1 MRSVKIVNLLLIS
14 GFLLFVIWA
23 CEKSSDNIPTFDSAP
38 TSASLVEEGWQKFRE
53 KNFEQAAASF
63 LEANER
69 DALNIGSYVGQ
80 GWSYEKI
87 KNLNSAEASF
97 VKAIALGA
105 DSDDILGDSYAGMAG
120 VKLAQRNYEEA
131 IANVESAFFYKPD
144 FKLEQ
149 DPSINKDDLYLVN
162 AEAYFS
168 LEIFYK
174 SIEFIS
180 KISPD
185 YLDSNPNIIS
195 KVDTLL
201 PDSTRMSDTD
211 MTGIAWLVTSED
223 KLVFVSSIENVNI
236 SNANIS
242 LLDVSNGGKQIEFF
256 SNPIPRKTDQY
267 VVTYYYAE
275 DYGVY
280 IADLTKKLEE
290 VKNELN

>member
-1 MRSVKIVNLLLIS
+1 MRSVKIVNLLMIS

-23 CEKSSDNIPTFDSAP
+23 CEKSSDTIPTFDSAP

-87 KNLNSAEASF
+87 RNLNSAEASF

-120 VKLAQRNYEEA
+120 VKLAQMNYEEA
-131 IANVESAFFYKPD
+131 IANVELALFYKPD

-149 DPSINKDDLYLVN
+149 DPSINIDDLYLIN
-162 AEAYFS
+162 AQSYFS

-174 SIEFIS
+174 SVEYIG

-185 YLDSNPNIIS
+185 YLESSVNVIS
-195 KVDTLL
+195 MVDTLS
-201 PDSTRMSDTD
+201 PRISSGTD
-211 MTGIAWLVTSED
+211 MTGNATLITSKN
-223 KLVFVSSIENVNI
+223 KLVIVTLLENINI
-236 SNANIS
+236 PNANIS
-242 LLDVSNGGKQIEFF
+242 ILDVSNGGKEIEFF
-256 SNPIPRKTDQY
+256 SNPIPRETDRY
-267 VVTYYYAE
+267 VVHYYYAE

-290 VKNELN
+290 IKNELN